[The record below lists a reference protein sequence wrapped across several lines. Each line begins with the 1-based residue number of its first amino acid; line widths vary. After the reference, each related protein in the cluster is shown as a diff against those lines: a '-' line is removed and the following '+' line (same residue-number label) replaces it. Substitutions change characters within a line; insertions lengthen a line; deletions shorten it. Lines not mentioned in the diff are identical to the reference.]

1 MNECKSTADIVEL
14 MSRIVIVVD
23 VDEGQK
29 KKRPAAT
36 DRKEKREVSNGN
48 TKRSMTV
55 SRFLH
60 DHYSIK
66 EAVMQKGKG
75 EYEHGCIF

>member
-1 MNECKSTADIVEL
+1 MNECKATADIVEL

-23 VDEGQK
+23 VVDVNEGQK

-55 SRFLH
+55 SRFF
-60 DHYSIK
+60 
-66 EAVMQKGKG
+66 A
-75 EYEHGCIF
+75 

>member
-1 MNECKSTADIVEL
+1 MNECKATADIVEL

-36 DRKEKREVSNGN
+36 DSKEKRNK
-48 TKRSMTV
+48 KRKYQEKYD
-55 SRFLH
+55 R
-60 DHYSIK
+60 K
-66 EAVMQKGKG
+66 
-75 EYEHGCIF
+75 

>member
-1 MNECKSTADIVEL
+1 MNECKATADIVEL

-23 VDEGQK
+23 CSAEGQK

-36 DRKEKREVSNGN
+36 DRKKRGISNGN

-55 SRFLH
+55 SRFFCMT
-60 DHYSIK
+60 I
-66 EAVMQKGKG
+66 
-75 EYEHGCIF
+75 IT

>member
-23 VDEGQK
+23 VDVDVDEGQK
-29 KKRPAAT
+29 RSGQLQLTAKKRGI
-36 DRKEKREVSNGN
+36 SNGN

-55 SRFLH
+55 SRFF
-60 DHYSIK
+60 
-66 EAVMQKGKG
+66 A
-75 EYEHGCIF
+75 

>member
-23 VDEGQK
+23 CSAEGQK

-36 DRKEKREVSNGN
+36 DRKKKEINESGHEQLTAK
-48 TKRSMTV
+48 KIC
-55 SRFLH
+55 RFF
-60 DHYSIK
+60 
-66 EAVMQKGKG
+66 A
-75 EYEHGCIF
+75 

>member
-23 VDEGQK
+23 IDEGQK

-36 DRKEKREVSNGN
+36 DRKEKRSKQRKYQE
-48 TKRSMTV
+48 KYDR
-55 SRFLH
+55 
-60 DHYSIK
+60 I
-66 EAVMQKGKG
+66 
-75 EYEHGCIF
+75 

>member
-23 VDEGQK
+23 VVDVNEGQK

-55 SRFLH
+55 SRFF
-60 DHYSIK
+60 
-66 EAVMQKGKG
+66 A
-75 EYEHGCIF
+75 

>member
-23 VDEGQK
+23 VVDVNEGQK

-36 DRKEKREVSNGN
+36 DRKEKRSKQRKYQE
-48 TKRSMTV
+48 KYDR
-55 SRFLH
+55 
-60 DHYSIK
+60 I
-66 EAVMQKGKG
+66 
-75 EYEHGCIF
+75 

>member
-23 VDEGQK
+23 CSDEGQK

-36 DRKEKREVSNGN
+36 DRKEKRSKKRN

-55 SRFLH
+55 SRFF
-60 DHYSIK
+60 
-66 EAVMQKGKG
+66 A
-75 EYEHGCIF
+75 

>member
-1 MNECKSTADIVEL
+1 MFSQRTIANSIGRGIDMNECKATADIVEL
-14 MSRIVIVVD
+14 VSRIVIIVE

-48 TKRSMTV
+48 TKRSMTA
-55 SRFLH
+55 SRFF
-60 DHYSIK
+60 
-66 EAVMQKGKG
+66 A
-75 EYEHGCIF
+75 

>member
-1 MNECKSTADIVEL
+1 MNECKATADIVEL

-23 VDEGQK
+23 VGEG
-29 KKRPAAT
+29 KKRSGQLQLTA
-36 DRKEKREVSNGN
+36 KKREVSNGN

-60 DHYSIK
+60 DYYSTK
-66 EAVMQKGKG
+66 
-75 EYEHGCIF
+75 